1 MTGNTKTDA
10 TPPGGGWR
18 IAVWSAALL
27 LWLAPLIAMQVI
39 SEVRWTA
46 FDFTVFGVML
56 TVAAGAFDLVTRV
69 SGNLACRAAAGIALL
84 GAFLLVWVNLAVGI
98 IGSEDNPANQMYAV
112 VFAVGLIGA
121 FVVNF
126 RPHGLAR
133 VMIAV
138 AVAQM
143 VVAVAAFVIGY
154 NTFVLNGGF
163 AAVWLLSA
171 WLFHKAA
178 GART

>member
-1 MTGNTKTDA
+1 MTGHTKTD
-10 TPPGGGWR
+10 TPPSGGGWR

-27 LWLAPLIAMQVI
+27 LWLAPLVAMQFTH
-39 SEVRWTA
+39 EVQWTA

-69 SGNLACRAAAGIALL
+69 SGNLACRAGAGIALL

-98 IGSEDNPANQMYAV
+98 IGSEDNPANQMYAA

-121 FVVNF
+121 FVANF
-126 RPHGLAR
+126 RPKGLAR
-133 VMIAV
+133 VMVAV

-143 VVAVAAFVIGY
+143 TIAVVAFVIGY
-154 NTFVLNGGF
+154 NTFILNGGF

-178 GART
+178 GAKI